1 MGNALSHVLIPV
13 RANLENGISGI
24 VSSHGLIGS
33 VGEARVID
41 VVLHLIRAQGRVKP
55 AHDHAAKF
63 DGVESEADR
72 FNQFWSDV
80 VTELNTAAFIANS
93 FQNGIMH
100 DVFAPEKLMY
110 IEDGPIVS
118 NRKDHPSEAL
128 Q

>member
-1 MGNALSHVLIPV
+1 M
-13 RANLENGISGI
+13 
-24 VSSHGLIGS
+24 VSK
-33 VGEARVID
+33 
-41 VVLHLIRAQGRVKP
+41 VKLTW
-55 AHDHAAKF
+55 
-63 DGVESEADR
+63 

-110 IEDGPIVS
+110 FGDGPIVS

-128 Q
+128 QYFPEYGSGCTNNKRKKTKT